1 MTNHKLIIIIL
12 IMIGFVTLSV
22 KFYRYE
28 AQEDRVETIPIQGH
42 VIHSLHEEDS
52 QIMMLG
58 ESGDE

>member
-1 MTNHKLIIIIL
+1 MTNSRLIIIIIMVSL
-12 IMIGFVTLSV
+12 IMLGV
-22 KFYRYE
+22 KFFNGVD
-28 AQEDRVETIPIQGH
+28 QEDRVETIPIQGH